1 MELKGSRT
9 EENLRTAFSGESQA
23 RNRYTFYAA
32 QAKKD
37 GYEQIGDI
45 FLETANNEREHA
57 ELWFK
62 ALNGGEM
69 HFTPENLKLAA
80 EGEHYEW
87 AEMYADFAKTA
98 REEGFN
104 AIAAAFELVAKI
116 EKAHEDRFLKL
127 KQNIEDGK
135 VFRRE
140 PQTVWI
146 CLNCGHI
153 HVGETPPEMCP
164 VCKKPKAFFQL
175 HVEDY

>member
-1 MELKGSRT
+1 MDLKGSKT
-9 EENLRTAFSGESQA
+9 EENLRIAYSGESQA

-45 FLETANNEREHA
+45 FLETANNEKEHA

-62 ALNGGEM
+62 ALNGDM
-69 HFTPENLKLAA
+69 IHFTPENLQLAA

-87 AEMYADFAKTA
+87 ETMYAEFAKTA
-98 REEGFN
+98 REEGFS
-104 AIAAAFELVAKI
+104 ALAAAFELVAKI
-116 EKAHEDRFLKL
+116 EHSHEERFLKL
-127 KQNIEDGK
+127 KQNIADGS
-135 VFRRE
+135 VFKRE
-140 PQTVWI
+140 AQSVWI

-153 HVGETPPEMCP
+153 HIGECPPQMCP
-164 VCKKPKAFFQL
+164 VCKKPQAYFQL